1 RSFLCVFCLFGLFLS
16 ACQRESKYTKPL
28 SPEESINTFHFA
40 GSFKAE
46 VYAAEPLVADP
57 VSIVFDDNGDAWV
70 VEMNDANLP
79 DSLKGN
85 CNIVLLKD
93 IDQDG
98 RADTSILFATGLTDA
113 TTVLPWKD
121 GLIATAAPNILYLK
135 DTDGDGKADKRE
147 VLFSGFFQNN

>member
-1 RSFLCVFCLFGLFLS
+1 MNSKRIYQSFLFWGCLFGFFLS
-16 ACQRESKYTKPL
+16 ACQQESKYPGPL
-28 SPEESINTFHFA
+28 SPEESINTFHFS
-40 GSFKAE
+40 GPFKAE

-98 RADTSILFATGLTDA
+98 HADTSIL
-113 TTVLPWKD
+113 
-121 GLIATAAPNILYLK
+121 
-135 DTDGDGKADKRE
+135 
-147 VLFSGFFQNN
+147 